1 MEMVN
6 REFWGNPKAWKII
19 GIGFLLIVFGLAMMA
34 LGVAI
39 AIAGIPA
46 FIGVLVV
53 GVSVYYLVY
62 WENWLLLRKK
72 KEV

>member
-1 MEMVN
+1 MVN
-6 REFWGNPKAWKII
+6 WEFWGNPKTWKVI
-19 GIGFLLIVFGLAMMA
+19 GIGFLLMVFGLAMMA

-39 AIAGIPA
+39 AIAGIPV

-53 GVSVYYLVY
+53 MISVYYLVY